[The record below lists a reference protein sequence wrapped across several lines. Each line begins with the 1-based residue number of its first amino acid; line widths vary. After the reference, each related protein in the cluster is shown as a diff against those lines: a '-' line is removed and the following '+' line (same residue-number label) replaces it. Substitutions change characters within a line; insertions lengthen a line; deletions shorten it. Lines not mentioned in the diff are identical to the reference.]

1 MYNRLFL
8 LLLLIAVLAGAG
20 CRKTDFA
27 EVSSPAYL
35 RVFNSLRFSATLD
48 NKDAPQPFLT
58 MLIDP
63 QLDANGIPES
73 AAITGDF
80 LETRDQWARPYPDAA
95 NTTLYQKEFPGTA
108 KTIAAPILNGYD
120 LSSWAQVPSGKHRVM
135 FISRPQNT
143 TPFFSLDKNQR
154 TQVMADTTIDLQ
166 EREVYTM
173 QVLEQD
179 YLTKKNIV
187 YLRNETFVKQ
197 SLSDSLVYVNF
208 YNLSSNGFFQY
219 SPNVLPGNVL
229 ARDKILD
236 TMNIFYSLYKYVNT
250 STSTAIKGSEYV
262 PMGTIIRSQEPVV
275 NPYRSFPLFADT
287 GTNRIYTGNVAQLF
301 QFMKPGFTPNNS
313 GLLLALPLAYY
324 LGVSVGTLGN
334 NVNATANIMVK
345 ASADVRSGLI
355 ISERSG
361 VYNPRSF
368 ATVNTI
374 EYINRKVYITTIQR
388 RFDPPVY

>member
-1 MYNRLFL
+1 MYNRSFL
-8 LLLLIAVLAGAG
+8 SLLLIAVLAGAG

-73 AAITGDF
+73 AATTGDF

-135 FISRPQNT
+135 FFSRPQNT
-143 TPFFSLDKNQR
+143 TPFFNLDKNQR
-154 TQVMADTTIDLQ
+154 GDVMADTMIDLQ

-179 YLTKKNIV
+179 YQTKKNIV

-208 YNLSSNGFFQY
+208 YNLSSNGFYQY

-236 TMNIFYSLYKYVNT
+236 TMNIFYSLYKYVST
-250 STSTAIKGSEYV
+250 STSTAIKGSEYA
-262 PMGTIIRSQEPVV
+262 PMGTIVRSQESVV

-301 QFMKPGFTPNNS
+301 QFMKPGFTPDKS
-313 GLLLALPLAYY
+313 GLLQSLPLGYY
-324 LGVSVGTLGN
+324 LGVSVGSVGD
-334 NVNATANIMVK
+334 NVNAKANIMVK